1 MRLLNG
7 FLTIIF
13 TLLLTSAC
21 TTSVVDSLQ
30 SKQDVLIESI
40 PSGSEIYIDGDLM
53 GVTPLVLNLRSDIG
67 HEIHFKKEGFKATK
81 DYINTIYK
89 HEEKPYVQFGLA
101 KDLGYYY
108 ELSTDHLIAELDWEA
123 LPDTV
128 GISPFES
135 MSELIAKAEK
145 GLSSGSLSA
154 AEHKVVLG
162 QIIELFKSN

>member
-1 MRLLNG
+1 MQIG
-7 FLTIIF
+7 F
-13 TLLLTSAC
+13 
-21 TTSVVDSLQ
+21 
-30 SKQDVLIESI
+30 
-40 PSGSEIYIDGDLM
+40 
-53 GVTPLVLNLRSDIG
+53 
-67 HEIHFKKEGFKATK
+67 
-81 DYINTIYK
+81 
-89 HEEKPYVQFGLA
+89 A